1 MEENGENQVKEEVQE
16 KKQIKMNLWTFY
28 VLVAA
33 IVILIGAT
41 ILGWVKV
48 AEMNK
53 ANPTPTTTAVVRKA
67 I

>member
-1 MEENGENQVKEEVQE
+1 MEENEVKKEKQE
-16 KKQIKMNLWTFY
+16 KKQIRMNLWTFY

-53 ANPTPTTTAVVRKA
+53 ANPAPTTTAVVRKA

>member
-1 MEENGENQVKEEVQE
+1 MEENKE

-28 VLVAA
+28 VLVAS

-48 AEMNK
+48 AELNAAK
-53 ANPTPTTTAVVRKA
+53 PQTPPPAIERSAN
-67 I
+67 